1 MKADHYDTWLAKLK
15 KRAAPS
21 GAISQWSLVLAK
33 KQGGQPEM
41 WNEHL
46 RAILEEEEK
55 ASLELILDLDLIS
68 APAKSNL
75 FSDDQMGLWS

>member
-1 MKADHYDTWLAKLK
+1 MKADHYITWLAKLR

-21 GAISQWSLVLAK
+21 GAISQWSLLLAK
-33 KQGGQPEM
+33 KDGGEPEM
-41 WNEHL
+41 WHEHL

-68 APAKSNL
+68 APPKSNL
-75 FSDDQMGLWS
+75 FDDVQMGLW

>member
-1 MKADHYDTWLAKLK
+1 MKKSLYDAWLEKLR

-21 GAISQWSLVLAK
+21 GTISQWSLLLTQ
-33 KQGGQPEM
+33 KQGGDAEM
-41 WNEHL
+41 WAEHL

-68 APAKSNL
+68 APAKTNL
-75 FSDDQMGLWS
+75 FADDTPPLW